1 VWVWIPELWT
11 VNEDGALDLDGNLE
25 TTNDQY
31 FVKRVHNWHD
41 EMTRHDNSMHV
52 GIMFDPTAHEDWHPD
67 GDEFFSGNWMGLI
80 TESLTYTWNE
90 TFHWYHTD
98 MTAIDSLE
106 MAAIQDLVW
115 QDIVDEIPA
124 PGYHNIAWMTLNRS
138 WDDLMNEWWWLEDN
152 TWEWS
157 WFGFGTEQDFNLAM
171 DEESMIWARF
181 RSEFA
186 GLLLFIDDVTINGGN
201 GVPDFDVSDGFVDTS
216 EVTHFF
222 LIEDV
227 DRIDFVYPFNSIEDY
242 GEEILIVHQ
251 QFNEVIDFGVRIYDV
266 NGTLFPV
273 HTGTGAGIKGCWDY
287 YGSASGL
294 VGLNATAFDYIL
306 SQATIDEL
314 AFDVHYTVFLPNT
327 TANPDPHNNLV
338 SIKVDQFVGD
348 WTLHQFDNSVL
359 EGRGLGIAYFG
370 ELGTSTFA
378 EFHVDDEKVTN
389 NNAASQ
395 IGDIYQFGADGRT
408 FAAVQMGS
416 QVYDW
421 GYDNQTYECGATTVP
436 IGAFSAM
443 FMTASGTSVCHY
455 GFEGQLY
462 FMVSGFSN
470 WDGYSINNDPS
481 FGIYTSALNMVPPA
495 GPLGD
500 LPDWLQFVGLI
511 AMVGA
516 IFLILI
522 AVVIMNIRKRGLR
535 TSKATSRESDYW
547 ANR

>member
-1 VWVWIPELWT
+1 
-11 VNEDGALDLDGNLE
+11 
-25 TTNDQY
+25 
-31 FVKRVHNWHD
+31 
-41 EMTRHDNSMHV
+41 
-52 GIMFDPTAHEDWHPD
+52 
-67 GDEFFSGNWMGLI
+67 
-80 TESLTYTWNE
+80 
-90 TFHWYHTD
+90 
-98 MTAIDSLE
+98 
-106 MAAIQDLVW
+106 
-115 QDIVDEIPA
+115 
-124 PGYHNIAWMTLNRS
+124 
-138 WDDLMNEWWWLEDN
+138 
-152 TWEWS
+152 
-157 WFGFGTEQDFNLAM
+157 M